1 MKMPLKIFVTGT
13 DTGVGKTLVSALLVA
28 GLNYEYY
35 KPVQSG
41 LAEGTDTDWVR
52 RHTGVPDD
60 YFHRETYRLTRPLSP
75 HAAAEKDGVTID
87 PEAFRLP
94 ETRGARGLV
103 VEGAG
108 GVMVPLNGRYLM
120 VDLMKKL
127 NLPVLLVA
135 RSTLGTINHTL
146 LSIDKL
152 RQQGLDPAGVV
163 LNGPPDRENRKAI
176 EHFGRIEVLAEIE
189 PLSRIDPRTLK
200 HVFQQVFNR

>member
-1 MKMPLKIFVTGT
+1 M
-13 DTGVGKTLVSALLVA
+13 
-28 GLNYEYY
+28 
-35 KPVQSG
+35 
-41 LAEGTDTDWVR
+41 
-52 RHTGVPDD
+52 
-60 YFHRETYRLTRPLSP
+60 
-75 HAAAEKDGVTID
+75 
-87 PEAFRLP
+87 
-94 ETRGARGLV
+94 

-200 HVFQQVFNR
+200 HVFQQVFNG